1 MKARINKCQRI
12 FDIDEVRL
20 IAGRREELAIKY
32 APLVRYIAG
41 RMAVRV
47 PPNISREELISAG
60 IVGLLDALDKFDS
73 DRGIKFQT
81 YAEHRIRGAILDEL
95 RKMDWIPRSVRKDIH
110 RIEDAML
117 SLNSRLSREPDDAEV
132 AQELDIDIDTYY
144 KMVSRAQGVS
154 LLSLD
159 KIMPDGSAPAFTQP
173 AADMPSAFDALK
185 VKELKN
191 VISKVLLKLSKN
203 EQLVMALYYYEE
215 LTLREIAQILSLT
228 ESRISQIHSKA
239 IIRLRPKLK
248 SYHEGITPGS
258 ENKEPSL
265 LSTNVFR
272 SKDKL

>member
-1 MKARINKCQRI
+1 MKAEINKYQQGYEI
-12 FDIDEVRL
+12 EQGKMDPKL
-20 IAGRREELAIKY
+20 REELVVKY

-41 RMAVRV
+41 RIAVRV
-47 PPNISREELISAG
+47 PPNISREELVSAG

-73 DRGIKFQT
+73 EMGIKFQT

-159 KIMPDGSAPAFTQP
+159 KIMPDGSAPAFTKQ
-173 AADMPSAFDALK
+173 ASDGPSPFDALK

-191 VISKVLLKLSKN
+191 AISQVLSELSGK
-203 EQLVMALYYYEE
+203 EQLVVALYYYEE
-215 LTLREIAQILSLT
+215 LTLKEIARVLSLT

-239 IIRLRPKLK
+239 IIRLRSKLR
-248 SYHEGITPGS
+248 SYYEG
-258 ENKEPSL
+258 
-265 LSTNVFR
+265 
-272 SKDKL
+272 